1 MINATKHA
9 RERYAER
16 IKGIEKDA
24 IKSNVAMY
32 GNDYEKDLNKMYNN
46 SRLIYTGRFQTHK
59 ECQYRLADDIILVMD
74 KIDQNLITLY
84 RVDFNFTKS
93 INKVILQDLVEELDV
108 KEKAWSLEKE
118 KTEEANSELNN
129 EKALLEMDIKAKEK
143 ELESLKDR
151 LDALNKYMK
160 TTNADEIVA
169 KEAMDE
175 IARKIVYS
183 IDYKKAMQEIMED

>member
-32 GNDYEKDLNKMYNN
+32 GNDYEKDLNKMYDN

-84 RVDFNFTKS
+84 RVD
-93 INKVILQDLVEELDV
+93 
-108 KEKAWSLEKE
+108 
-118 KTEEANSELNN
+118 
-129 EKALLEMDIKAKEK
+129 
-143 ELESLKDR
+143 
-151 LDALNKYMK
+151 Y
-160 TTNADEIVA
+160 
-169 KEAMDE
+169 
-175 IARKIVYS
+175 
-183 IDYKKAMQEIMED
+183 